1 MRPSHPCSASFV
13 HSAAVMPSGVSMRPR
28 TTVDGH
34 SFSKNFRAVLRNSS
48 CSSLIPKFIR
58 STFREAEHA
67 LADDIFLDFGG
78 TALDGV
84 GAGAQKRVLPEAVG
98 HRPRAALDELRVGPL
113 DLHGQLLEPL
123 VPLDPHHL
131 AAR

>member
-13 HSAAVMPSGVSMRPR
+13 HSAGVMPSGVSMRPR

-34 SFSKNFRAVLRNSS
+34 S
-48 CSSLIPKFIR
+48 
-58 STFREAEHA
+58 

-123 VPLDPHHL
+123 VPLDPDRKSTRL
-131 AAR
+131 